1 INEANF
7 HTLFYVT
14 LAAGGLPARSQVLN
28 YSGRIDMVVEVKN
41 KVYIFEFKCNQSAEE
56 ALSQIKQKKYQEAFI
71 GSGREIYLVGINFDM
86 DKRNIAQYKWE
97 TF

>member
-1 INEANF
+1 
-7 HTLFYVT
+7 
-14 LAAGGLPARSQVLN
+14 
-28 YSGRIDMVVEVKN
+28 
-41 KVYIFEFKCNQSAEE
+41 E

-97 TF
+97 EL